1 MSFFSCFIHK
11 SFINIIIYW
20 VLEIFV
26 RLMKQYQWDNFVVIK
41 DNLADNEYLYI
52 IYINISHLLTGF
64 LILYIKFSM
73 KKESEGSDKN
83 QIKLIYKNP
92 LGKKNKYFYLRLIF
106 ISSLEVLN
114 VAVYFIFFSLVDT
127 TNEQLDHKS
136 QRDIITLIDIL
147 TRYILS
153 ILMLQTKIYKHHK
166 WSIVAI
172 ITGFILIVPFD
183 LLRLYLDQK
192 INTFHSTFYIIMFLY
207 KAILFPLEDT
217 LTKKFFSDYYILP
230 EYFLFYLAIIQSIIT
245 LIFTI
250 IFYLTNII
258 HFNLSYNT
266 GNIIM
271 SIIYILSSFIKK
283 YITVKLIYYF
293 SSQSVSFLIIS
304 QSMASSLQDIIT
316 FFETSDKSIIASYNY
331 LIFVFGIIAVIIIII
346 GTMVYDE
353 IIVINKWGLNLNV
366 KRGIHERSLSEIEN
380 IIEEFDKDETLDA
393 DITDDMIELNDNKK

>member
-1 MSFFSCFIHK
+1 
-11 SFINIIIYW
+11 
-20 VLEIFV
+20 
-26 RLMKQYQWDNFVVIK
+26 
-41 DNLADNEYLYI
+41 
-52 IYINISHLLTGF
+52 
-64 LILYIKFSM
+64 
-73 KKESEGSDKN
+73 
-83 QIKLIYKNP
+83 
-92 LGKKNKYFYLRLIF
+92 
-106 ISSLEVLN
+106 
-114 VAVYFIFFSLVDT
+114 
-127 TNEQLDHKS
+127 
-136 QRDIITLIDIL
+136 
-147 TRYILS
+147 
-153 ILMLQTKIYKHHK
+153 MLQTKIYKHHK

-304 QSMASSLQDIIT
+304 QSMASSIQDIIT